1 MQRSDRS
8 PQEVIDSL
16 GGEQRA
22 DVQRLHEEL
31 SRVMDGLEQYVI
43 EGRFWGGSEQQ
54 IICYG
59 HHRSVNRSGKA
70 VDWFIAGLAA
80 QKGYVSVYVTAV
92 EDGRYLSE
100 AYRDRLGKVKVGRS
114 NVSFK
119 RLTDVNLDALLELVG
134 RARELMTQR
143 PSAGG

>member
-1 MQRSDRS
+1 M
-8 PQEVIDSL
+8 
-16 GGEQRA
+16 
-22 DVQRLHEEL
+22 
-31 SRVMDGLEQYVI
+31 
-43 EGRFWGGSEQQ
+43 
-54 IICYG
+54 
-59 HHRSVNRSGKA
+59 
-70 VDWFIAGLAA
+70 
-80 QKGYVSVYVTAV
+80 YVTTV